1 MARRSNCRNHAR
13 RRFTRSEHLGTGT
26 LSQAATRSVK
36 HAFSAGLTA
45 AVLFAAAVAHD
56 SVGAQARGATARTNP
71 AALDFAVGNV
81 EFLLVHEIAHFLI
94 DEKNVPIM
102 GPEENAADYI
112 ATLALLR
119 EAPLDPTQEHRALR
133 FLVAA
138 ADAFALAWETGVT
151 AGAEA
156 PYWRQHGLSIQRYY
170 QVACLLYG
178 SDPATFARV
187 PQIAGLPDERA
198 RSCAGEY
205 AQADAGIQWLLETFG
220 RRAGDPPSAATQIV
234 YDEAPSLVSAR
245 VLEELRRIE
254 LLERIAERMQE
265 RFTIEQPLTMAMRRC
280 GRAEAAWVPHSRELV
295 ICYELLDALYLLG
308 LRRGDSSLRPV
319 APVE

>member
-1 MARRSNCRNHAR
+1 MRRAIP
-13 RRFTRSEHLGTGT
+13 
-26 LSQAATRSVK
+26 
-36 HAFSAGLTA
+36 
-45 AVLFAAAVAHD
+45 AAVAAIATLLAGAAAHD
-56 SVGAQARGATARTNP
+56 DAVAQARAGGTMDP

-94 DEKNVPIM
+94 DEKNVPII

-119 EAPLDPTQEHRALR
+119 EAPLDPAQENRALR

-138 ADAFALAWETGVT
+138 ADAFALAWQTGTT

-156 PYWRQHGLSIQRYY
+156 PYWESHGLSIQRYY

-178 SDPATFARV
+178 SDPVAFARV
-187 PQIAGLPDERA
+187 PQIAGLPEARA
-198 RSCAGEY
+198 RGCRGEY
-205 AQADAGIQWLLETFG
+205 AQADAGIQWLLATFG
-220 RRAGDPPSAATQIV
+220 RREGDAPSAPIAIVYQEPPSR
-234 YDEAPSLVSAR
+234 VSAR
-245 VLEELRRIE
+245 VRDELTQLE
-254 LLERIAERMQE
+254 LLERIGERLRE

-280 GRAEAAWVPHSRELV
+280 GRAEAAWLPGPRTLV

-308 LRRGDSSLRPV
+308 LRRHESSLRPI
-319 APVE
+319 APAD

>member
-1 MARRSNCRNHAR
+1 MAA
-13 RRFTRSEHLGTGT
+13 LAAAA
-26 LSQAATRSVK
+26 LLAAATRANVD
-36 HAFSAGLTA
+36 AQQRA
-45 AVLFAAAVAHD
+45 A
-56 SVGAQARGATARTNP
+56 SGRTNP

-94 DEKNVPIM
+94 DEKDVPII

-119 EAPLDPTQEHRALR
+119 EAPLDPTQENRALR

-138 ADAFALAWETGVT
+138 ADAFALAWEAGLT

-156 PYWRQHGLSIQRYY
+156 PFWERHGLSIQRYY

-178 SDPATFARV
+178 SDPVAFTRV

-198 RSCAGEY
+198 RSCAGDY
-205 AQADAGIQWLLETFG
+205 AQAEEGIQWLLDTFG
-220 RRAGDPPSAATQIV
+220 RRAADPASALTTIE
-234 YDEAPSLVSAR
+234 YEDPPSLVSAR
-245 VLEELRRIE
+245 VVEELKRIE
-254 LLERIAERMQE
+254 LLERIAERLRE

-280 GRAEAAWVPHSRELV
+280 GKAEAAWLPQSREV
-295 ICYELLDALYLLG
+295 VVCYELLDALYLLG
-308 LRRGDSSLRPV
+308 LRRDDSSLRPV
-319 APVE
+319 APAE

>member
-1 MARRSNCRNHAR
+1 M
-13 RRFTRSEHLGTGT
+13 TRAIPAALAAIVT
-26 LSQAATRSVK
+26 LL
-36 HAFSAGLTA
+36 AGTA
-45 AVLFAAAVAHD
+45 AHEDA
-56 SVGAQARGATARTNP
+56 GAQARSAAGTTNP

-94 DEKNVPIM
+94 DEKNVPII

-119 EAPLDPTQEHRALR
+119 EAPLDPTQENRALR

-138 ADAFALAWETGVT
+138 ADAFALSWQTGMT

-156 PYWRQHGLSIQRYY
+156 PYWESHGLGIQRYY

-178 SDPATFARV
+178 SDPVAFAAV

-205 AQADAGIQWLLETFG
+205 AQAAEGIEWLLTTFG
-220 RRAGDPPSAATQIV
+220 RREGDAPSAPMSIV
-234 YDEAPSLVSAR
+234 YQQPPTLVSAR
-245 VLEELRRIE
+245 VRDELARIE
-254 LLERIAERMQE
+254 LLERIGERLRE
-265 RFTIEQPLTMAMRRC
+265 RFTLEQPLTMAMRRC
-280 GRAEAAWVPHSRELV
+280 GRAEAAWLPGPRTLV

-308 LRRGDSSLRPV
+308 LRRQDSSLRPI
-319 APVE
+319 APPE

>member
-1 MARRSNCRNHAR
+1 MRFERGSMRRALAASLA
-13 RRFTRSEHLGTGT
+13 T
-26 LSQAATRSVK
+26 LALSAASTHEGVNAQQR
-36 HAFSAGLTA
+36 
-45 AVLFAAAVAHD
+45 AV
-56 SVGAQARGATARTNP
+56 SGRTNP

-94 DEKNVPIM
+94 DEKNVPII

-119 EAPLDPTQEHRALR
+119 EAPLDPTQENRALR

-138 ADAFALAWETGVT
+138 ADGFALAWQTGVT

-156 PYWRQHGLSIQRYY
+156 PYWQQHGLSIQRYY

-187 PQIAGLPDERA
+187 PQIADLPEERA

-220 RRAGDPPSAATQIV
+220 RRTGDPASAPTKIV

-280 GRAEAAWVPHSRELV
+280 GQAEAAWLPHAREVV

-308 LRRGDSSLRPV
+308 LRRGDSSLRRV
-319 APVE
+319 APAE

>member
-1 MARRSNCRNHAR
+1 MKRAIPALLAAIV
-13 RRFTRSEHLGTGT
+13 TVLAGT
-26 LSQAATRSVK
+26 
-36 HAFSAGLTA
+36 
-45 AVLFAAAVAHD
+45 VAHED
-56 SVGAQARGATARTNP
+56 AGAQARGAGGATNP

-94 DEKNVPIM
+94 DEKNVPII

-119 EAPLDPTQEHRALR
+119 EAPLDPAQQNRALR

-138 ADAFALAWETGVT
+138 ADAFALAWQTGMT

-156 PYWRQHGLSIQRYY
+156 PYWESHGLSIQRYY

-178 SDPATFARV
+178 SDPVAFAGV

-205 AQADAGIQWLLETFG
+205 AQAAQGIEWLLTTFG
-220 RRAGDPPSAATQIV
+220 RREGDAPSAAVSIV
-234 YDEAPSLVSAR
+234 YQQPPTLVSAR
-245 VLEELRRIE
+245 VRDELARIE
-254 LLERIAERMQE
+254 LLERIAERLRE

-280 GRAEAAWVPHSRELV
+280 GRAEAAWLPGPRALV

-308 LRRGDSSLRPV
+308 LRRQDSSLRPV
-319 APVE
+319 APPE

>member
-1 MARRSNCRNHAR
+1 MRR
-13 RRFTRSEHLGTGT
+13 
-26 LSQAATRSVK
+26 V
-36 HAFSAGLTA
+36 FSACLTAVVLLTA
-45 AVLFAAAVAHD
+45 AVAHKNA
-56 SVGAQARGATARTNP
+56 GAQARGATARTNP

-94 DEKNVPIM
+94 DEKNVPII
-102 GPEENAADYI
+102 GPEENAADYV

-119 EAPLDPTQEHRALR
+119 EAPLDPSQENRALR

-138 ADAFALAWETGVT
+138 ADGFALAWETGLT

-156 PYWRQHGLSIQRYY
+156 PYWGQHGLSIQRYY

-187 PQIAGLPDERA
+187 PQIAGLPAERA

-205 AQADAGIQWLLETFG
+205 AQADAGIRWLLETFG
-220 RRAGDPPSAATQIV
+220 RRAGDPASAPTAIV

-245 VLEELRRIE
+245 VLEELKRIE

-280 GRAEAAWVPHSRELV
+280 GQAEAAWLPPSRELV

-308 LRRGDSSLRPV
+308 LRRGDSSLRRV
-319 APVE
+319 APAE

>member
-1 MARRSNCRNHAR
+1 MKRAIP
-13 RRFTRSEHLGTGT
+13 
-26 LSQAATRSVK
+26 AA
-36 HAFSAGLTA
+36 LA
-45 AVLFAAAVAHD
+45 AVVTLLGGTVAHE
-56 SVGAQARGATARTNP
+56 SGAQARDAGSTTNP

-94 DEKNVPIM
+94 DEKNVPII

-119 EAPLDPTQEHRALR
+119 EAPLDPAQQNRALR

-138 ADAFALAWETGVT
+138 ADAFALAWQTGMT

-156 PYWRQHGLSIQRYY
+156 PYWENHGLSIQRYY

-178 SDPATFARV
+178 SDPVAFAGV
-187 PQIAGLPDERA
+187 PQIAGLPEQRA

-205 AQADAGIQWLLETFG
+205 AQAAQGIEWLLTTFG
-220 RRAGDPPSAATQIV
+220 RREGDAPSAAVSIV
-234 YDEAPSLVSAR
+234 YQQPPTLVSAR
-245 VLEELRRIE
+245 VRDELARIE
-254 LLERIAERMQE
+254 LLERIAERLRE

-280 GRAEAAWVPHSRELV
+280 GRAEAAWLPGPRALV

-308 LRRGDSSLRPV
+308 LRRQDASLRPV
-319 APVE
+319 APPD

>member
-1 MARRSNCRNHAR
+1 MKRPIP
-13 RRFTRSEHLGTGT
+13 
-26 LSQAATRSVK
+26 AA
-36 HAFSAGLTA
+36 LA
-45 AVLFAAAVAHD
+45 AVVILLAGAVAQEG
-56 SVGAQARGATARTNP
+56 GAQARDAGSTTNP

-94 DEKNVPIM
+94 DEKNVPII

-119 EAPLDPTQEHRALR
+119 EAPLDPTHQNRALR

-138 ADAFALAWETGVT
+138 ADAFALAWQTGMT

-156 PYWRQHGLSIQRYY
+156 PYWESHGLSIQRYY

-178 SDPATFARV
+178 SDPAAFADV
-187 PQIAGLPDERA
+187 PQIAGLPEERA

-205 AQADAGIQWLLETFG
+205 AQAAQGIEWLLTSFG
-220 RRAGDPPSAATQIV
+220 RREGDAPSAAVSIV
-234 YDEAPSLVSAR
+234 YQQPPTRVSAR
-245 VLEELRRIE
+245 VRDELARIE
-254 LLERIAERMQE
+254 LLERIAERLRE

-280 GRAEAAWVPHSRELV
+280 GRAEAAWLPGPRTLV

-308 LRRGDSSLRPV
+308 LRRQDSSLRPV
-319 APVE
+319 APPD